1 MGAVRAN
8 NYSAVGWVL
17 AACHVMKEC
26 RNSEVTAETNC
37 FHLDSPAAPQFY
49 VARLLCLSC
58 LVLKPAVHRRAILMV
73 ISSAN

>member
-8 NYSAVGWVL
+8 NYSAVEWVL

-37 FHLDSPAAPQFY
+37 FHLDSPAAAQFY
-49 VARLLCLSC
+49 VQS
-58 LVLKPAVHRRAILMV
+58 LV
-73 ISSAN
+73 